1 MKQIGKQTAEKTNLE
16 ISPMSTLIFEI
27 SSMTGLDHRD
37 FREFPKISSQIK
49 KYLVTQIRI
58 FDETSKVV
66 CSAVCLPICFIV
78 PAKQSYDIAY

>member
-27 SSMTGLDHRD
+27 SSMTGLDPSWFSR
-37 FREFPKISSQIK
+37 ISEDLK
-49 KYLVTQIRI
+49 KYLVIQIRI